1 MAGKSRQG
9 GLTLL
14 GFIMVLAVV
23 GIFAFVGMKLFPVYT
38 EYYSVVTD
46 MKGIQAEPGVA
57 SKSPAEIKRLLFRR
71 FYVSYVESVKPENV
85 TVTRQNGYN
94 LRVAYEVRKPLA
106 YNLDF
111 VAKFDK
117 TVDLTRQGSV
127 D

>member
-1 MAGKSRQG
+1 MAGKSKQG
-9 GLTLL
+9 GLTLI
-14 GFIMVLAVV
+14 GFIVVLSVL

-57 SKSPAEIKRLLFRR
+57 NKSPTEIRKLLFRR
-71 FYVSYVESVKPENV
+71 FYVSYVENVKQENV
-85 TVTRQNGYN
+85 IITRQNGYN
-94 LRVAYEVRKPLA
+94 LRVVYEVRKPLA

>member
-14 GFIMVLAVV
+14 GFIMVLAVL
-23 GIFAFVGMKLFPVYT
+23 GIFAFVGMKLFPVYV

-46 MKGIQAEPGVA
+46 MKGIQAEPGVSA
-57 SKSPAEIKRLLFRR
+57 MSPTKIKDLLFRR
-71 FYVSYVESVKPENV
+71 FYVSYVESVKKENV

-94 LRVAYEVRKPLA
+94 LRVQYEVRRPLV

-117 TVDLTRQGSV
+117 SVELTRQGSV